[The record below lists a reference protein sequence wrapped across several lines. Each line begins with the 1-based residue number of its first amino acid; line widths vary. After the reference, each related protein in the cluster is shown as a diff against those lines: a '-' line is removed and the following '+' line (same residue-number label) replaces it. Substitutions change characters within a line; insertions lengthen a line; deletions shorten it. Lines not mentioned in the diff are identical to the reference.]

1 MNDAY
6 AKIEGDPRL
15 KGKVKILGIGA
26 GNSPFEVDYYR
37 TTYKVPF
44 PLFPDADFKIH
55 KALGEVRTPY
65 FIGVKPGKDGAATI
79 YYSNSGGQG
88 RGRDSEES
96 LGRSRTALNL
106 ASR

>member
-37 TTYKVPF
+37 SSYKVPF

-79 YYSNSGGQG
+79 YYSKLGGG
-88 RGRDSEES
+88 KDADEI
-96 LGRSRTALNL
+96 LKKVL
-106 ASR
+106 AGAGLE

>member
-6 AKIEGDPRL
+6 PKIEGDPRL

-37 TTYKVPF
+37 TSYKVPF

-79 YYSNSGGQG
+79 YYSKLGGG
-88 RGRDSEES
+88 KDADEI
-96 LGRSRTALNL
+96 LKKVL
-106 ASR
+106 AGAGLP